1 MNFADLAATLVAA
14 DPVGQAGRVLSRF
27 VAALSA
33 EGGALVAWTPG
44 ETPRVLA
51 ATNLPIDAIQTISPL
66 LDRHRAGL
74 AKGKPV
80 TSRTRLAAPLHDGKA
95 LVGVVFIQGA
105 SSPRVEPLRPYLVT
119 LAKAVVAASQ
129 PLLPS
134 VDLDSILGEP
144 ERITKRTATLEVLQR
159 SGWNIA
165 EASRR
170 LGVTRRTIYLRLA
183 KWGVERKKFPKS
195 AFTAQEQTT

>member
-1 MNFADLAATLVAA
+1 MNFGDLAATLVAA
-14 DPVGQAGRVLSRF
+14 DPVGQAGRVLNRF

-44 ETPRVLA
+44 EPPRILA
-51 ATNLPIDAIQTISPL
+51 ASNLSLDAIQTIAPL
-66 LDRHRAGL
+66 LERHRSGL
-74 AKGKPV
+74 GKGKPV
-80 TSRTRLAAPLHDGKA
+80 TSRARLAAPLHDGKE

-105 SSPRVEPLRPYLVT
+105 SSPRIESLRPYLVT

-129 PLLPS
+129 PQLPT

-195 AFTAQEQTT
+195 AFSPSEQTS